1 MITPNKLP
9 ESTVKYLS
17 ERLKDEQMANRF
29 YRYVSNCLRNSGYM
43 IASKY
48 FASEAS
54 DEIEHAKGLE
64 VYAADWNVELD
75 FLELPAVGEYEGIVE
90 IVEAAYKL
98 EWDLLQAYKN
108 NLFIA
113 QTEEDY
119 STFNLL
125 QKYVQ
130 IQTESVAEYATLL
143 NQLSLFDS
151 KDKNQVFLFEKK
163 LFKI

>member
-1 MITPNKLP
+1 M
-9 ESTVKYLS
+9 
-17 ERLKDEQMANRF
+17 
-29 YRYVSNCLRNSGYM
+29 
-43 IASKY
+43 
-48 FASEAS
+48 
-54 DEIEHAKGLE
+54 
-64 VYAADWNVELD
+64 YAADWNVELD